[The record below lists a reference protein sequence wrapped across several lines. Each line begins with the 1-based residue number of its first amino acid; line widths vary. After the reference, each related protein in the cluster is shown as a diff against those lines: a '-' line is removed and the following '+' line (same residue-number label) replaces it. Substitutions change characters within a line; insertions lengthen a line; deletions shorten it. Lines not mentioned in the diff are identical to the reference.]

1 MELSEALRTIDATV
15 GMFQDLQPLGEW
27 DEDFLRTPVEVYFQE
42 YIDENFTPCTER
54 KRHFYH
60 KGMKKN
66 IFIVDITPVCKSL
79 VNEWPTTQTRQ
90 IRKRLVKAYNL
101 CYEAGKK
108 SLYLFAPILY
118 DMKWW
123 EKEHYSFTRQNRE
136 SCDLYDVLTDTLHE
150 MFHAIKATEDENLDV
165 VNNENIEDYSE
176 IEYTF
181 VDERVKF
188 AIQSVINEN
197 LIIHKYD
204 YTWLMQVMIETD
216 ELPNFDSPQSFL
228 TYLSR
233 LELDQNLPEQ
243 SSIKKEY
250 SKLSGK
256 FPNWVFSNKYTTE
269 SIRRINV
276 AKRFLSA
283 FRKGK

>member
-1 MELSEALRTIDATV
+1 
-15 GMFQDLQPLGEW
+15 
-27 DEDFLRTPVEVYFQE
+27 
-42 YIDENFTPCTER
+42 
-54 KRHFYH
+54 
-60 KGMKKN
+60 MKKN

-79 VNEWPTTQTRQ
+79 VNEWTTTQTRQ

-197 LIIHKYD
+197 LIKHKYD

-256 FPNWVFSNKYTTE
+256 FPNWVFSNKDTTE